1 MMSDLPASHDLKPLT
16 ASCARRVQAGARFA
30 RRLRSRL
37 LRGGC
42 ALAVGCLLPGCS
54 RSDPDRLQGYLEGEF
69 VYVASP
75 FAGTLEQLPAQRG
88 AQVKSGDRHAA
99 FPCRFDA
106 HFDIVANVK
115 TACQFVIDNWRG
127 LATIFAMLKIA
138 SS

>member
-1 MMSDLPASHDLKPLT
+1 MNELRAKHALRPMPVTD
-16 ASCARRVQAGARFA
+16 ARPVRARAGLA
-30 RRLRSRL
+30 RRLLSL
-37 LRGGC
+37 GLRGGC